1 MNAGPADSPAVN
13 SGRHQA
19 DSPARHP
26 ADSPTDSPVGDPG
39 RHQAA
44 SLGANAARHP
54 AGSPVGFG
62 SSDVPLAAR
71 HDVAL
76 LDLDTSERM
85 EYVLAF
91 PKDANIDNGSISV
104 LAPIGT
110 AILGYAKG
118 DVVEWPVPSGKRRIR
133 IEDILYQ
140 PEAAGHYTR

>member
-1 MNAGPADSPAVN
+1 MTPRTLYITENDKKRLEELAGVAKE
-13 SGRHQA
+13 
-19 DSPARHP
+19 
-26 ADSPTDSPVGDPG
+26 
-39 RHQAA
+39 
-44 SLGANAARHP
+44 
-54 AGSPVGFG
+54 FG
-62 SSDVPLAAR
+62 SHVRKDLESLVKELERAVIVAPQNVPPDVVTMNSK
-71 HDVAL
+71 VAL

-91 PKDANIDNGSISV
+91 PKDANIGNGSISV

-140 PEAAGHYTR
+140 PEAAGDFTR

>member
-1 MNAGPADSPAVN
+1 MTPRTLYITEHDKKRLVELAGVA
-13 SGRHQA
+13 
-19 DSPARHP
+19 
-26 ADSPTDSPVGDPG
+26 TE
-39 RHQAA
+39 
-44 SLGANAARHP
+44 
-54 AGSPVGFG
+54 FG
-62 SSDVPLAAR
+62 SHARKDIESLVKELERAVIVAPQNVPPDVVTMNSK
-71 HDVAL
+71 VAL

-85 EYVLAF
+85 EYVLAC

-140 PEAAGHYTR
+140 PEAAWDYSR

>member
-1 MNAGPADSPAVN
+1 MALPRQGLHWTSPP
-13 SGRHQA
+13 
-19 DSPARHP
+19 SP
-26 ADSPTDSPVGDPG
+26 
-39 RHQAA
+39 
-44 SLGANAARHP
+44 
-54 AGSPVGFG
+54 GST
-62 SSDVPLAAR
+62 SSHLWFPYSK
-71 HDVAL
+71 VAL

>member
-1 MNAGPADSPAVN
+1 MTPRTLYITEHDKKRLVELAGVA
-13 SGRHQA
+13 
-19 DSPARHP
+19 
-26 ADSPTDSPVGDPG
+26 TE
-39 RHQAA
+39 
-44 SLGANAARHP
+44 
-54 AGSPVGFG
+54 FG
-62 SSDVPLAAR
+62 SHARKDIESLVKELERAVIVAPQNVPPDVVTMNSK
-71 HDVAL
+71 VAL

-85 EYVLAF
+85 EYVLAL

-118 DVVEWPVPSGKRRIR
+118 DVVEWPVPSGTRRIR